1 MRVSK
6 QSFCVITGNVCTRC
20 SVYCV
25 VSTKKAQRLQ
35 TDLHLHDR
43 NATMTSGFGG
53 RSFMNLLMQSAHFLW
68 SCFGVFLSFHILAF
82 AYKFP
87 GLKMRRWCA
96 IDFPAKQFAI
106 RFGCVYLVVS

>member
-35 TDLHLHDR
+35 TDLHFRDR
-43 NATMTSGFGG
+43 NATMTSGPGFGDS
-53 RSFMNLLMQSAHFLW
+53 RLALW
-68 SCFGVFLSFHILAF
+68 TS
-82 AYKFP
+82 
-87 GLKMRRWCA
+87 
-96 IDFPAKQFAI
+96 
-106 RFGCVYLVVS
+106 